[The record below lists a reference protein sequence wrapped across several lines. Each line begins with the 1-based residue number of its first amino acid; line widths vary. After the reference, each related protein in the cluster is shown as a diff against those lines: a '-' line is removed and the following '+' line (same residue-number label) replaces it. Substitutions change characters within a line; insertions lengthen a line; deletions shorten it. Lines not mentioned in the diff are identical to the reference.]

1 MINIRCSKINKISFV
16 SDTAAAADRR
26 SSSSSDFQSK
36 WGAPREP
43 NPSKSEPFQIM
54 TKGSHSSSEN
64 HGESEY
70 EV

>member
-1 MINIRCSKINKISFV
+1 MKTKHRCSKINKIFSV
-16 SDTAAAADRR
+16 TDTAAAADRR
-26 SSSSSDFQSK
+26 SSSDFQSK
-36 WGAPREP
+36 WGALREP
-43 NPSKSEPFQIM
+43 KPVEMEPFQIM